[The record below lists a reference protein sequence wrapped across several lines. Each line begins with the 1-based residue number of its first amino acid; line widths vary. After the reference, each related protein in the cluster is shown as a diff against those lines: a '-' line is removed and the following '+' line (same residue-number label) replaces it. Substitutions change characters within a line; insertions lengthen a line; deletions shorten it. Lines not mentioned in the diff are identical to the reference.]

1 MEKILGIIV
10 IVNIA
15 LSALS
20 AGLDKFL
27 EMKSDENVSKA
38 NSWVKKAASILKG
51 IVDFISANR
60 AH

>member
-1 MEKILGIIV
+1 MDKILAIIV
-10 IVNIA
+10 IVNIG

-27 EMKSDENVSKA
+27 EMKSDENVSKVSA
-38 NSWVKKAASILKG
+38 IVKKAASILKG